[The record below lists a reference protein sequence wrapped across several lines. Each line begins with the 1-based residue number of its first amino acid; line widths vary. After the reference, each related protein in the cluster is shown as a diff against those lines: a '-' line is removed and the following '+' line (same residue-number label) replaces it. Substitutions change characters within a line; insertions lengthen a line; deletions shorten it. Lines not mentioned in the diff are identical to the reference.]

1 MDADKIKTRI
11 DRINK
16 IYKIRALDRILFFL

>member
-1 MDADKIKTRI
+1 MNDDKIKTRI

-16 IYKIRALDRILFFL
+16 IYRIKAKQQ